1 MAIETN
7 SFGVG
12 ANLKDAFP
20 HLDENE
26 QVALVMRKHPLV
38 LLRMA
43 VQGFLMLFLPPVLYL
58 AVLIFSPAV
67 LELADDSLMPH
78 LAVLGA
84 SLYYLFLWLFLFVHW
99 LEFYLDVWVVTNE
112 RVINVDHRRLFS
124 RRVSE
129 VRLAQVQDITSEV
142 EGFLHTFFKFGDINL
157 QTAAESGKF
166 TFKNIPNP
174 DNVRETILKLM
185 EKNKAKS

>member
-1 MAIETN
+1 M
-7 SFGVG
+7 
-12 ANLKDAFP
+12 
-20 HLDENE
+20 
-26 QVALVMRKHPLV
+26 
-38 LLRMA
+38 
-43 VQGFLMLFLPPVLYL
+43 
-58 AVLIFSPAV
+58 
-67 LELADDSLMPH
+67 
-78 LAVLGA
+78 
-84 SLYYLFLWLFLFVHW
+84 
-99 LEFYLDVWVVTNE
+99 VTNE
-112 RVINVDHRRLFS
+112 RVINVDQRRLFS

-185 EKNKAKS
+185 EKNKTKS

>member
-1 MAIETN
+1 M
-7 SFGVG
+7 
-12 ANLKDAFP
+12 NLKDAFP

-26 QVALVMRKHPLV
+26 QMALVMRKHPLV

-43 VQGFLMLFLPPVLYL
+43 IQGFLMLFLPPVLYL
-58 AVLIFSPAV
+58 AVLIFSPAA
-67 LELADDSLMPH
+67 LEFPEDSLMLY
-78 LAVLGA
+78 LALLGA

-112 RVINVDHRRLFS
+112 RVINVDQRRLFS

-185 EKNKAKS
+185 EKNKTKQ

>member
-1 MAIETN
+1 M
-7 SFGVG
+7 
-12 ANLKDAFP
+12 NLKDAFP

-26 QVALVMRKHPLV
+26 QIALVMRKHPLV

-43 VQGFLMLFLPPVLYL
+43 TQGFLM
-58 AVLIFSPAV
+58 
-67 LELADDSLMPH
+67 
-78 LAVLGA
+78 
-84 SLYYLFLWLFLFVHW
+84 LFLFVHW

-112 RVINVDHRRLFS
+112 RVINVDQRRLFS

-174 DNVRETILKLM
+174 DNVRIGNIFK
-185 EKNKAKS
+185 

>member
-1 MAIETN
+1 M
-7 SFGVG
+7 
-12 ANLKDAFP
+12 NLKDAFP

-26 QVALVMRKHPLV
+26 QMALVMRKHPLV

-58 AVLIFSPAV
+58 AILIFSPAV
-67 LELADDSLMPH
+67 LEFPDDSLMPH
-78 LAVLGA
+78 LALLGA

-112 RVINVDHRRLFS
+112 RVINVDQRRLFS

-129 VRLAQVQDITSEV
+129 VRLAQVPGITSQV
-142 EGFLHTFFKFGDINL
+142 GG
-157 QTAAESGKF
+157 
-166 TFKNIPNP
+166 
-174 DNVRETILKLM
+174 V
-185 EKNKAKS
+185 

>member
-1 MAIETN
+1 MDI
-7 SFGVG
+7 SS
-12 ANLKDAFP
+12 AFP

-26 QVALVMRKHPLV
+26 QVVLVLRKHPLV
-38 LLRMA
+38 LLKMA
-43 VQGFLMLFLPPVLYL
+43 LQGFLMFFLPPVLYL
-58 AVLIFSPAV
+58 AVLIFSPAI
-67 LELADDSLMPH
+67 LEFSEGSLVPY

-84 SLYYLFLWLFLFVHW
+84 SLYYLFLWLFLYIHW

-112 RVINVDHRRLFS
+112 RVINVDQRRLFS

-142 EGFLHTFFKFGDINL
+142 EGFLHTFFKFGDIDL
-157 QTAAESGKF
+157 QTAAEENKF
-166 TFKNIPNP
+166 TFKNISNP

-185 EKNKAKS
+185 EKNKANQ